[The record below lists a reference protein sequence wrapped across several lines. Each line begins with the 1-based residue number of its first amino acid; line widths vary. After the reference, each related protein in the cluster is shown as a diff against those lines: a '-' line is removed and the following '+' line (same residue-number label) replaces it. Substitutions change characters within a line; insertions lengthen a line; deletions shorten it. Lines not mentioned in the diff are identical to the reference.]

1 MDSDVVVALS
11 GAFLKSDSRMKLD
24 PFEILS
30 IYAKSAVVR
39 SGESINTHMQIQ
51 EILSQQRKIPSG
63 GKAIYTAGVPAS
75 GKTTLAREIFGSQGF
90 RSIDP
95 DDIYRLL
102 QKRGETADYQRP
114 EVQDIKQR
122 RLEKALELKQNIIID
137 TTGLDASRIASGKA
151 QLEKLGYQT
160 AMMFV
165 QRDPEQAYHASIRR
179 EFSTGRSVDAEYI
192 ERVNQALNNNIRT
205 YQTLFGPADFFLI
218 NTDQGQSWSIDFS
231 RPIWNQLPERTRKK
245 IEVFLK
251 KPL

>member
-1 MDSDVVVALS
+1 
-11 GAFLKSDSRMKLD
+11 
-24 PFEILS
+24 
-30 IYAKSAVVR
+30 
-39 SGESINTHMQIQ
+39 MQIQ
-51 EILSQQRKIPSG
+51 EILSQRRDIPKG
-63 GKAIYTAGVPAS
+63 GKAIYTAGLPAS
-75 GKTTLAREIFGSQGF
+75 GKTTLARSIFGSEGF

-102 QKRGETADYQRP
+102 QKRGETPDYQRP

-122 RLEKALELKQNIIID
+122 RLERALASGQNIIID

-151 QLEKLGYQT
+151 QLENLGYHA

-165 QRDPEQAYHASIRR
+165 QRDPEQAYHASVRR
-179 EFSTGRSVDAEYI
+179 EFVTGRAVDAEYI
-192 ERVNQALNNNIRT
+192 EQVNQALNNNIKT
-205 YQTLFGPADFFLI
+205 YQSLFGPADFFLI
-218 NTDQGQSWSIDFS
+218 NTDQGHSWSLDFS